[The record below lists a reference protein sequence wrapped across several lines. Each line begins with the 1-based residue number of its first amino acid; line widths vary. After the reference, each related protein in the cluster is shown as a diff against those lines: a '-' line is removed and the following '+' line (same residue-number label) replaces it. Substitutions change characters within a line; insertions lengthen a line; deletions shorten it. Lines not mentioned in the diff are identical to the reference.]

1 MIELIAII
9 ILLTGLIGMSM
20 VIFRKMPVLAEL
32 SLEEINKPGTFL
44 KKIKESIKNN
54 GTLKYIFSGVFLQN
68 ILSKIRILTLKAEN
82 SLRQKALENK
92 NKFSEDYWKKIKRGK

>member
-9 ILLTGLIGMSM
+9 ILLTGFIGMSV
-20 VIFRKMPVLAEL
+20 VIIRKMPVLAEL
-32 SLEEINKPGTFL
+32 SPEEINESGTL

-54 GTLKYIFSGVFLQN
+54 GTLKYIFSEVFLQN
-68 ILSKIRILTLKAEN
+68 ILSKIRILILKAES

>member
-9 ILLTGLIGMSM
+9 ILLTGFIGMGVM
-20 VIFRKMPVLAEL
+20 IFRKIPVLIEL
-32 SLEEINKPGTFL
+32 SPEEINEPGTF

>member
-1 MIELIAII
+1 MAEIIALI
-9 ILLTGLIGMSM
+9 ILFIGLIGMSM
-20 VIFRKMPVLAEL
+20 VIIRKMPVLAEL
-32 SLEEINKPGTFL
+32 SLEEINEPGTL

-68 ILSKIRILTLKAEN
+68 ILSKIRILILKAEN

-92 NKFSEDYWKKIKRGK
+92 NKFSEDYWKKIRRKK